1 LTDILRARELL
12 ETGEYNCV
20 LCKGDTVHKSAGR
33 GISPMMEFIGAG
45 LDLRGFSAAD
55 TVCGKAL
62 ALLFAF
68 AGVNEVYAGVMSR
81 SAAEVFERHEIRYSY
96 GELAEN
102 IKNRANDGIC
112 PMERAVENIDEPARA
127 YEAIKSLFLSFKL
140 VSDAPNGL

>member
-1 LTDILRARELL
+1 
-12 ETGEYNCV
+12 
-20 LCKGDTVHKSAGR
+20 
-33 GISPMMEFIGAG
+33 MMEFIGTG

-62 ALLFAF
+62 ALLFAY
-68 AGVNEVYAGVMSR
+68 AGIEAVYAGVMSR

-96 GELAEN
+96 SELAGN

-127 YEAIKSLFLSFKL
+127 YDVLKS
-140 VSDAPNGL
+140 P